1 MSKKSQ
7 SLTSKQTARSSSS
20 NGGSRKKSKISKNND
35 NSRNSESYLKKG
47 PWKSQEDELLRKLV
61 EEFGAK
67 DWSTIASQM
76 RRVGCIRM
84 GKQCR
89 ERWFNHLSPDV
100 RKDAWTEVEDQI
112 IIKAHAEL
120 GNKWTEISRR
130 LNGRPANAIK
140 NHWNSTLKRR
150 LERKGSN
157 HKKLKRKHVD
167 LYDSERD
174 DEDIGSYPEASSF
187 DNTVNEDKLDPED
200 SDLEMSE
207 DSPHQF
213 PEPEQEPEPEPEPQ
227 NEPDQNETFSM
238 ENNQSQFTPT
248 QPLTE
253 SLPVVDEDVEV
264 ESYSPPAYK
273 KPKTP
278 DIYLPENNT
287 DPDESILAS
296 PGSVVTPS
304 GGGICHASTQYS
316 LLFDDINNSW
326 EDDIPFYIDPSGV
339 DFPSFEEST
348 DYPIDHQVYGN
359 NWSLDYYD
367 LERQE
372 QIVTNGWWVQQYP

>member
-7 SLTSKQTARSSSS
+7 SLSSKPQSGSSSRAI
-20 NGGSRKKSKISKNND
+20 RKKVQKSKNE
-35 NSRNSESYLKKG
+35 SRTSESYLKKG

-100 RKDAWTEVEDQI
+100 RKDAWTEIEDQI

-157 HKKLKRKHVD
+157 HKKLKRKLDVD

-174 DEDIGSYPEASSF
+174 DEELGSYPETSF
-187 DNTVNEDKLDPED
+187 DTVNEDKLDPEE
-200 SDLEMSE
+200 SDADNSE
-207 DSPHQF
+207 DSPHNY
-213 PEPEQEPEPEPEPQ
+213 PEAEPEPEPEPEQ
-227 NEPDQNETFSM
+227 ETLSGSSS
-238 ENNQSQFTPT
+238 SQQPPFT
-248 QPLTE
+248 LND
-253 SLPVVDEDVEV
+253 SLPLDDDVSSV
-264 ESYSPPAYK
+264 ESYSPPVYK

-278 DIYLPENNT
+278 DRYAQLENN
-287 DPDESILAS
+287 DPEDSILAS
-296 PGSVVTPS
+296 PGSIITPS

-316 LLFDDINNSW
+316 LLFDDMNW
-326 EDDIPFYIDPSGV
+326 EDEIPFYIDTGA
-339 DFPSFEEST
+339 DFPSFEESN
-348 DYPIDHQVYGN
+348 DYPIDHQVSG

-367 LERQE
+367 LERHE
-372 QIVTNGWWVQQYP
+372 QNVTNGWWVQQDSHRV